1 MQDAVIIT
9 GSAAGLGKALSH
21 TLSSIGSNVIGID
34 KNTSADIIA
43 DLSTAHGR
51 QLAVTSALDLCS
63 RPKAVVANA
72 GLSPIHEDP
81 FAILEVNWLGVKDLL
96 DSFLH
101 PLSKNKRGCAV
112 AISSIGAAVGGDKE
126 LIDCLLEARISDA
139 KSVLDKALKLSVV
152 EAGIVAYSSCKV
164 AVAQYV
170 RANAKLWGEKGV
182 RLNCVAPG
190 RMETAMLDG
199 LLSHQEIAAGIEAL
213 PTGIIK
219 SASASKVADVVA
231 FFLSDQSS
239 FVHGQVLYVDGGSE
253 SLIRPNVI

>member
-43 DLSTAHGR
+43 ELSTEHGR
-51 QLAVTSALDLCS
+51 QFAVSSALDLCP

-81 FAILEVNWLGVKDLL
+81 FAILEVNWLGVKDVL

-101 PLSKNKRGCAV
+101 PLSKNKGGSAV

-139 KSVLDKALKLSVV
+139 KSILDKALKLSVV

-190 RMETAMLDG
+190 RMETAMLEG
-199 LLSHQEIAAGIEAL
+199 LLSHEEIAPGIEAL
-213 PTGIIK
+213 PTGITK

>member
-81 FAILEVNWLGVKDLL
+81 FAILEVNWLGVKDIL
-96 DSFLH
+96 DSCLH
-101 PLSKNKRGCAV
+101 PLSKNKGVCAV

-139 KSVLDKALKLSVV
+139 KSILDKALKLSVV

-170 RANAKLWGEKGV
+170 RANAKLWGEMGV

-199 LLSHQEIAAGIEAL
+199 LLSHEEIAPGIEAL
-213 PTGIIK
+213 PTGITK

>member
-51 QLAVTSALDLCS
+51 QLAVSSALDLCP

-81 FAILEVNWLGVKDLL
+81 FAILEVNWLGVKDVL
-96 DSFLH
+96 DSFLY
-101 PLSKNKRGCAV
+101 PLSKNNRGCAV

-139 KSVLDKALKLSVV
+139 KSILDKALKLSVV
-152 EAGIVAYSSCKV
+152 DAGIVAYSSCKV

-190 RMETAMLDG
+190 RMETAMLEG
-199 LLSHQEIAAGIEAL
+199 LLSHEEIAPGIEAL
-213 PTGIIK
+213 PTGITK

>member
-34 KNTSADIIA
+34 KNTNADIIA

-51 QLAVTSALDLCS
+51 QLAVSSALDLCP

-101 PLSKNKRGCAV
+101 PLSKNKGGCAV

-139 KSVLDKALKLSVV
+139 KSILDKALKLSVV

-170 RANAKLWGEKGV
+170 RANAKLWGEKCV

-199 LLSHQEIAAGIEAL
+199 LLSHEEIAPGIEAL
-213 PTGIIK
+213 PTGITK

>member
-34 KNTSADIIA
+34 KNRSADIIA

-51 QLAVTSALDLCS
+51 QLAVSSALDLCP

-81 FAILEVNWLGVKDLL
+81 FAILEVNWLGVKDVL

-101 PLSKNKRGCAV
+101 PLSKNKGGCAV

-139 KSVLDKALKLSVV
+139 KSILDKALKLSVV

-190 RMETAMLDG
+190 RMETAMLEG
-199 LLSHQEIAAGIEAL
+199 LLSHEEIAPGIEAL
-213 PTGIIK
+213 PTGITK

-231 FFLSDQSS
+231 FFLNDQSS

>member
-34 KNTSADIIA
+34 KNTNADIIA

-51 QLAVTSALDLCS
+51 QLAVSSALDLCP

-96 DSFLH
+96 DSFLD

-139 KSVLDKALKLSVV
+139 KSILDKALKLSVV
-152 EAGIVAYSSCKV
+152 DAGIVAYSSCKV

-190 RMETAMLDG
+190 RMETAMLEG
-199 LLSHQEIAAGIEAL
+199 LLSHEEIAPGIEAL
-213 PTGIIK
+213 PTGITE

>member
-51 QLAVTSALDLCS
+51 QLAVRSALDLCP

-81 FAILEVNWLGVKDLL
+81 FAILEVNWLGVKDVL

-101 PLSKNKRGCAV
+101 PLSKNKGGCAV

-126 LIDCLLEARISDA
+126 LIACLLEARISDA
-139 KSVLDKALKLSVV
+139 KSILDKALKLSVV

-190 RMETAMLDG
+190 RMETAMLEG
-199 LLSHQEIAAGIEAL
+199 LLSHEEIAPGIEAL
-213 PTGIIK
+213 PTGITK

>member
-51 QLAVTSALDLCS
+51 QLAVSSALDLCP

-81 FAILEVNWLGVKDLL
+81 FAILEVNWLGVKDVL
-96 DSFLH
+96 DSFLD
-101 PLSKNKRGCAV
+101 PLSKNKGGCAV

-139 KSVLDKALKLSVV
+139 KSILDKALKLSVV

-170 RANAKLWGEKGV
+170 RANAKLWGEMGV

-199 LLSHQEIAAGIEAL
+199 LLSHEEIAPGIEAL
-213 PTGIIK
+213 PTGITK

>member
-9 GSAAGLGKALSH
+9 GSSAGLGKALSH
-21 TLSSIGSNVIGID
+21 TLSSKGTNVIGID
-34 KNTSADIIA
+34 KNTSADITA
-43 DLSTAHGR
+43 DLSTSHGR
-51 QLAVTSALDLCS
+51 QLAINTALDLCPM
-63 RPKAVVANA
+63 PKAVVANA

-81 FAILEVNWLGVKDLL
+81 FAILEVNWLGVREIL
-96 DSFLH
+96 DSFLY
-101 PLSKNKRGCAV
+101 PLSENKTSCAV

-126 LIDCLLEARISDA
+126 MINCLLEGRIDDA
-139 KSVLDKALKLSVV
+139 KANLDKILQLNAI

-170 RANAKLWGEKGV
+170 RSNAKLWGENGV

-199 LLSHQEIAAGIEAL
+199 LLSHDEIAPGIEAL
-213 PTGIIK
+213 PTGITK

>member
-1 MQDAVIIT
+1 MQDTVIIT
-9 GSAAGLGKALSH
+9 GSSAGLGKALSH
-21 TLSSIGSNVIGID
+21 TLSSKGTNVIGID
-34 KNTSADIIA
+34 KNTSADITA
-43 DLSTAHGR
+43 DLSTSHGR
-51 QLAVTSALDLCS
+51 QLAISAALDLS
-63 RPKAVVANA
+63 PKPKAVVANA

-81 FAILEVNWLGVKDLL
+81 FAILEVNWLGVKELL
-96 DSFLH
+96 DSFLY
-101 PLSKNKRGCAV
+101 PLSENKAGCAV

-126 LIDCLLEARISDA
+126 IINCLLEGRISDA
-139 KSVLDKALKLSVV
+139 KANLDKILQLNAT

-170 RANAKLWGEKGV
+170 RSNAKLWGENGV

-199 LLSHQEIAAGIEAL
+199 LLLHDEIAPGIEAL
-213 PTGIIK
+213 PTGIAK
-219 SASASKVADVVA
+219 SASASKVADVVE

-253 SLIRPNVI
+253 SLIRPNAI

>member
-21 TLSSIGSNVIGID
+21 TLSSNGSNVIGID
-34 KNTSADIIA
+34 KNTSADITV
-43 DLSTAHGR
+43 DLSTPQGR
-51 QLAVTSALDLCS
+51 RLAVSSALDLCPK
-63 RPKAVVANA
+63 PKAVVANA

-81 FAILEVNWLGVKDLL
+81 FAILEVNWLGVKELL
-96 DSFLH
+96 DSFLY
-101 PLSKNKRGCAV
+101 PLSQNKTGCAV

-126 LIDCLLEARISDA
+126 LIDCLLEGRISDA
-139 KSVLDKALKLSVV
+139 KANLDKVLQLNAT

-170 RANAKLWGEKGV
+170 RANSKLWGDNGV

-199 LLSHQEIAAGIEAL
+199 LLSHDEIAPGIEAL
-213 PTGIIK
+213 PTGITK

-231 FFLSDQSS
+231 FFLTDQSS

>member
-51 QLAVTSALDLCS
+51 QLAVSSALDLCP
-63 RPKAVVANA
+63 RPNAVVANA

-81 FAILEVNWLGVKDLL
+81 FAILEVNWLGVKDVL

-101 PLSKNKRGCAV
+101 PLSKNKGGCAV

-139 KSVLDKALKLSVV
+139 KSILDKALKLSVV

-170 RANAKLWGEKGV
+170 RANAKLWGEMGV

-190 RMETAMLDG
+190 RMETAMLEG
-199 LLSHQEIAAGIEAL
+199 LLSHEEIAPGIEAL
-213 PTGIIK
+213 PTGITK

>member
-34 KNTSADIIA
+34 KNASADIIA

-51 QLAVTSALDLCS
+51 QLAVSSALDLCS

-139 KSVLDKALKLSVV
+139 KFVLDKALKLSVV

-199 LLSHQEIAAGIEAL
+199 LLSHQEIAPGIEAL